1 LEFERQGLSSDRQRV
16 SIRSVS
22 LPRSEDSAILDSRFA
37 LLDSHRIFSKP
48 RSSLGR
54 ISWMLGRTRIN
65 SHTRLNYPPDCPE
78 GLRSILGLREILP
91 RASSLQNPKPLRPR
105 TRKPISNLS
114 SGRRIETVSIPE
126 RQGFL
131 RTPRSLGTRREK
143 FPIRA
148 RKPRLE
154 LPCQNPLV
162 DRMRPRRILLDTEM
176 RLERRW
182 IGMREDTRLEVL
194 EP

>member
-1 LEFERQGLSSDRQRV
+1 MLE
-16 SIRSVS
+16 
-22 LPRSEDSAILDSRFA
+22 PT
-37 LLDSHRIFSKP
+37 
-48 RSSLGR
+48 
-54 ISWMLGRTRIN
+54 RTN
-65 SHTRLNYPPDCPE
+65 SHTHLNHHLDCPE
-78 GLRSILGLREILP
+78 GLRSILGPREILP
-91 RASSLQNPKPLRPR
+91 RASSLQNPKPSCPR

-114 SGRRIETVSIPE
+114 SGQRIETVSLPA

-131 RTPRSLGTRREK
+131 GTPRSLGAGREK
-143 FPIRA
+143 FPGRA

-182 IGMREDTRLEVL
+182 IGMREGTRLDVL

>member
-16 SIRSVS
+16 SVRSVS
-22 LPRSEDSAILDSRFA
+22 LPRSGDSAILDGRFA
-37 LLDSHRIFSKP
+37 LLDSHRIFSRP

-54 ISWMLGRTRIN
+54 ISWMLGRTRTN
-65 SHTRLNYPPDCPE
+65 SHTRLNYRPDCSE
-78 GLRSILGLREILP
+78 GLRSILGPREILP
-91 RASSLQNPKPLRPR
+91 RASSLQNPKPSCPR

-114 SGRRIETVSIPE
+114 SEQWIETVSLPE

-131 RTPRSLGTRREK
+131 GTPRSLGRRREK
-143 FPIRA
+143 FPSRA

-182 IGMREDTRLEVL
+182 IGMREDTRLDVL

>member
-1 LEFERQGLSSDRQRV
+1 MIPIQGLGEF
-16 SIRSVS
+16 
-22 LPRSEDSAILDSRFA
+22 L
-37 LLDSHRIFSKP
+37 HR
-48 RSSLGR
+48 G
-54 ISWMLGRTRIN
+54 
-65 SHTRLNYPPDCPE
+65 
-78 GLRSILGLREILP
+78 
-91 RASSLQNPKPLRPR
+91 SSLQYPKPSRQR
-105 TRKPISNLS
+105 TRTPISNLS
-114 SGRRIETVSIPE
+114 SGQRIETVSLPE

-143 FPIRA
+143 FPSRA

-182 IGMREDTRLEVL
+182 IGMREDTRLDVL

>member
-1 LEFERQGLSSDRQRV
+1 MEFERQGLSSYRQRV

-22 LPRSEDSAILDSRFA
+22 LPRSGDSAILDGRFA
-37 LLDSHRIFSKP
+37 LLDSHRIFSRP

-54 ISWMLGRTRIN
+54 ISWMLGRTRTN
-65 SHTRLNYPPDCPE
+65 SHTRLNYQPDCPE
-78 GLRSILGLREILP
+78 GLRSIQGPREILP
-91 RASSLQNPKPLRPR
+91 RASSLQNPKPSCPR

-114 SGRRIETVSIPE
+114 SERRIETVSPE

-131 RTPRSLGTRREK
+131 GTPRSLGTRREK
-143 FPIRA
+143 FPRRA

-182 IGMREDTRLEVL
+182 IGMREDTRLDVL

>member
-1 LEFERQGLSSDRQRV
+1 MEFERQGLSSDRQRV

-22 LPRSEDSAILDSRFA
+22 LPRSEDSAILDGRFA
-37 LLDSHRIFSKP
+37 LLDSHRIFSRP

-54 ISWMLGRTRIN
+54 ISWMLGRTRTN
-65 SHTRLNYPPDCPE
+65 SHTRLNYQPDCPE
-78 GLRSILGLREILP
+78 GLRSIQGPREILP
-91 RASSLQNPKPLRPR
+91 RASSLQNPKPSCPR

-114 SGRRIETVSIPE
+114 SEQWIETVSLPE

-131 RTPRSLGTRREK
+131 GTPRSLGTRREK
-143 FPIRA
+143 FPSRA

-182 IGMREDTRLEVL
+182 IGMREDTRLDVL
-194 EP
+194 EA